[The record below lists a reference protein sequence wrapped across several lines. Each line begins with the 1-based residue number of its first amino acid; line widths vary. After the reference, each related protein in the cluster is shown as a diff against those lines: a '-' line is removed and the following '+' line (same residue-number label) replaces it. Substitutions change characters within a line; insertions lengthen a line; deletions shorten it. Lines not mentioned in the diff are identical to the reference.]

1 MGQQF
6 TTTTS
11 NDGESKA
18 ISVTACRHRVRH
30 LHKKFYALF
39 QDVPCN
45 GISGLSQAT
54 IWNGTVPTVLG
65 ALGAS
70 PSYATAINN
79 LGEVAGYSSTS
90 SGNCCT
96 DAFVWNGG
104 SLISLGSGIAFGIND
119 AGVVVGDSSGGATV
133 WIGTVP
139 FNLNTLLDSSGLGW
153 QLVEAL
159 GL

>member
-1 MGQQF
+1 LIVARTCATALAINNSGQVVGY
-6 TTTTS
+6 S
-11 NDGESKA
+11 
-18 ISVTACRHRVRH
+18 
-30 LHKKFYALF
+30 Y
-39 QDVPCN
+39 PN

-54 IWNGTVPTVLG
+54 IWSGTVPTVLG
-65 ALGAS
+65 TLGAS
-70 PSYATAINN
+70 PSYATATNN
-79 LGEVAGYSSTS
+79 LEEVAGYSSTS

-119 AGVVVGDSSGGATV
+119 AGVVIGDGSGGATV

-139 FNLNTLLDSSGLGW
+139 FNLNTLLDSSDLGW

-159 GL
+159 